1 MAQFLLKLLL
11 PKTHTYEKGLR
22 TSEIISSS
30 APYSIDSKH
39 FYCSK
44 YMQITFKEELQKKL
58 SLGIVHIFKEKKI
71 DFLLNHVEIHV
82 IYVKKFLTKIDV
94 SKLVPVSLDLSHLSQ
109 EYFYVYLP
117 SNIHVS

>member
-44 YMQITFKEELQKKL
+44 YMQMTFKEELQKKDIL
-58 SLGIVHIFKEKKI
+58 RYKKEKI

-82 IYVKKFLTKIDV
+82 IYVKKLFTKKEI
-94 SKLVPVSLDLSHLSQ
+94 
-109 EYFYVYLP
+109 
-117 SNIHVS
+117 